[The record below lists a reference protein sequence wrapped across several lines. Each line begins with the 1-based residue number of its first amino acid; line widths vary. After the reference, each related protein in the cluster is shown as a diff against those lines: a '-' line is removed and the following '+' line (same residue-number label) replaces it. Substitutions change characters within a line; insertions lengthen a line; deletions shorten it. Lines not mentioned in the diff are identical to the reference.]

1 MHELSIALGIVKIAE
16 DACRKKQ
23 ARKVDVIE
31 LQIGELAGVEPSSLD
46 FAWPSA
52 VKDTKL
58 EEAEKVIEWVEGK
71 AECLECGRS
80 YPVHSL
86 FDNCPS
92 CEGYFKDIKA
102 GKELRVKS
110 LIVS

>member
-16 DACRKKQ
+16 DACQ
-23 ARKVDVIE
+23 EQHAEKVDVIE
-31 LQIGELAGVEPSSLD
+31 LQIGELSGVEITSLD
-46 FAWPSA
+46 YAWPMA

-58 EEAEKVIEWVEGK
+58 EKAEKVIDMIEGK
-71 AECLECGRS
+71 AKCQDCGES
-80 YPVHSL
+80 FDLHSL
-86 FDNCPS
+86 YDTCPA
-92 CEGYFKDIKA
+92 CQGYFKDITA